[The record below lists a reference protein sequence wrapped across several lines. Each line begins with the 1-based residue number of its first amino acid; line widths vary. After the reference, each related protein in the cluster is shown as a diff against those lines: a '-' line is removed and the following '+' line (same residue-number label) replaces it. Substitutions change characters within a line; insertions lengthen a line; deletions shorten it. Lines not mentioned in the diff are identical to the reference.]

1 MNKKRKLWIA
11 GGVLVLLMA
20 IGGTTAVAVMG
31 DDGPLTG
38 EILKKASAAALEAA
52 GGGTVTDTESGD
64 EDGAYEVEV
73 TMADGSQ
80 VDVHLDSGFK
90 VIAKGTDRD
99 SDDDRPITG
108 ESLEKASA
116 AALEAAGGGTV
127 TSTETSE
134 GNSFYEVEVTL
145 ENGDQVDVLLDSGF
159 KVVAKDVDRE
169 GPLDLD

>member
-20 IGGTTAVAVMG
+20 IGGTTAVAVIG

-38 EILKKASAAALEAA
+38 ETLKKASAAALEAA

-80 VDVHLDSGFK
+80 VDVHLDSDFK
-90 VIAKGTDRD
+90 FIAPMPSILHEILWPSTASTRRMPLTLVPPLTTRD
-99 SDDDRPITG
+99 EPLTFR
-108 ESLEKASA
+108 SLI
-116 AALEAAGGGTV
+116 TV
-127 TSTETSE
+127 TLSPSLSTFPWASL
-134 GNSFYEVEVTL
+134 TL
-145 ENGDQVDVLLDSGF
+145 
-159 KVVAKDVDRE
+159 
-169 GPLDLD
+169 